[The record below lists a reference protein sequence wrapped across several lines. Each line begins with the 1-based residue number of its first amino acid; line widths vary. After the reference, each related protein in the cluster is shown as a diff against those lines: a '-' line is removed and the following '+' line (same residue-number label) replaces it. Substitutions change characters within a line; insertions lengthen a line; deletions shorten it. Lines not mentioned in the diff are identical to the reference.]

1 MTKAV
6 SKLASFESKSSSTR
20 STTESALA
28 AKTKRQDTK
37 IVEMTRILANTN
49 QYYFKNQYY

>member
-49 QYYFKNQYY
+49 QYDLKKQYY